1 MLNKIV
7 IGAALAA
14 LLLFGCDLTGQ
25 VDQTPDVLTLTVDPE
40 LGESIAGILP
50 GATRIVRVDSLGSE
64 LAHFVREAV
73 SEQGLPLPDSVVMAV
88 EDSSAAERGTVG
100 SCRSSSIGCG
110 HSPGCSGSSY
120 VVRATKVGTAI
131 GPCTHEG
138 YKYLAPVTRVL
149 YGCTDPDCEYWRDV
163 ARQYHYMK

>member
-7 IGAALAA
+7 MGAALAA
-14 LLLFGCDLTGQ
+14 LLLFGCDLTGR
-25 VDQTPDVLTLTVDPE
+25 VAQTADVLTLSVDQE

-50 GATRIVRVDSLGSE
+50 GETRVVRVDALGDE
-64 LAHFVREAV
+64 LAQFVRAAV
-73 SEQGLPLPDSVVMAV
+73 TEQGMSQPETVVMAI
-88 EDSSAAERGTVG
+88 EDDSAPTRGTAR

-110 HSPGCSGSSY
+110 HSPDCSGSSY
-120 VVRATKVGTAI
+120 VVRATKVMTPL

-138 YKYLAPVTRVL
+138 YKYLAPVTRLL